1 MTGHAADWRCYSR
14 GCRLDPCRNAWR
26 IYAKKHR
33 LAILQ
38 GEKPQAHMIPTTEVR
53 AFLAHWK
60 AKGIGVK
67 AIAAATGVAPSTIYR
82 VTITDTVRSTTA
94 DRIMSFQPRLN
105 DLADRVKIDGTG
117 TRRRLQALHATGWTW
132 AEIGRELGCTG
143 QNVRCIVEQ
152 VEARNGHV
160 TAATART
167 VRDLYDR
174 AWQGPPTP
182 ANGYQV
188 GEQNRARRR
197 ATARG
202 WPPPLAWDDDS
213 IDDPAATPHATTS
226 RSVHTRNRPAEHLA
240 EDVGFVLDA
249 DPFATGAQ
257 VAARLGVTR
266 DAVAQ
271 ALKRTDRTDLINQL
285 ARNARLA
292 NGEAA

>member
-1 MTGHAADWRCYSR
+1 MSPHTPDWRCYSR

-26 IYAKKHR
+26 IYAKTHR

-53 AFLAHWK
+53 TFLTHWK
-60 AKGIGVK
+60 AQGIGVK
-67 AIAAATGVAPSTIYR
+67 TIAATTGVAPSTIYR

-160 TAATART
+160 TAGTART
-167 VRDLYDR
+167 IRDLYAR
-174 AWQGPPTP
+174 AWQGPPAP

-197 ATARG
+197 ATERG
-202 WPPPLAWDDDS
+202 WPPPLAWDDET
-213 IDDPAATPHATTS
+213 IDDPAAAPHATEPE
-226 RSVHTRNRPAEHLA
+226 RHTAADLVEDIEFLLEHDPTLTA
-240 EDVGFVLDA
+240 A
-249 DPFATGAQ
+249 DIAD
-257 VAARLGVTR
+257 RLGYRTR
-266 DAVAQ
+266 DAIQ
-271 ALKRTDRTDLINQL
+271 AAARRAGRTDLLQQL
-285 ARNARLA
+285 ATNAARR
-292 NGEAA
+292 AA

>member
-1 MTGHAADWRCYSR
+1 MNTHAPDWRCYSR

-53 AFLAHWK
+53 TFLTHWK

-67 AIAAATGVAPSTIYR
+67 TIAATTGVAPSTIYR

-94 DRIMSFQPRLN
+94 DRIMSFQPRLD

-167 VRDLYDR
+167 IRDLYDR
-174 AWQGPPTP
+174 AWQGPPGP
-182 ANGYQV
+182 RERVPG
-188 GEQNRARRR
+188 RRTEPG
-197 ATARG
+197 TAPRTR
-202 WPPPLAWDDDS
+202 PRV
-213 IDDPAATPHATTS
+213 AATDGVGRRQHRRP
-226 RSVHTRNRPAEHLA
+226 RSNPAHHHQP
-240 EDVGFVLDA
+240 VGA
-249 DPFATGAQ
+249 DQEP
-257 VAARLGVTR
+257 AR
-266 DAVAQ
+266 
-271 ALKRTDRTDLINQL
+271 
-285 ARNARLA
+285 
-292 NGEAA
+292 